1 MRIPLPQHPLFSQQ
15 WHLLATWDRDSCRRY
30 HTRELLL
37 RFLYSHIDLLTQIA
51 SPFKNSPKLQSFF
64 RRQDPAASPAPPVD
78 DSASVRGS
86 HLGTAAQRNAF
97 DAECAPRVLSFDAD
111 SGKSSGS
118 GDIDGSRR
126 RKEPRLNDP
135 SSTELELTRDPASAI
150 PALAEL
156 PPTDSARSSSVKL
169 PATSSQSPVVT
180 SSIPSLKLDLSR
192 TSHVTHE
199 DSEAKQ
205 RREKLARFEP
215 EATPVMD
222 RVYVGGESP
231 ALNLSLLQKLG
242 ITHIVNCAADT
253 TACAF
258 EAAGLFKY
266 LRVHINDSVND
277 GVTSHI
283 PAVFAFLDDCLSNPE
298 GRCLIHC
305 TQGVSRSVS
314 FCVAREMAQRN
325 CDYDAALATVKAQRA
340 VAAPNPGYASLTPAL
355 FFVVPYTKTPQ
366 VYVSA
371 HRLAQGIRRF

>member
-1 MRIPLPQHPLFSQQ
+1 
-15 WHLLATWDRDSCRRY
+15 
-30 HTRELLL
+30 
-37 RFLYSHIDLLTQIA
+37 
-51 SPFKNSPKLQSFF
+51 
-64 RRQDPAASPAPPVD
+64 
-78 DSASVRGS
+78 
-86 HLGTAAQRNAF
+86 
-97 DAECAPRVLSFDAD
+97 
-111 SGKSSGS
+111 
-118 GDIDGSRR
+118 
-126 RKEPRLNDP
+126 
-135 SSTELELTRDPASAI
+135 
-150 PALAEL
+150 
-156 PPTDSARSSSVKL
+156 
-169 PATSSQSPVVT
+169 VT

-277 GVTSHI
+277 GITSHI

-340 VAAPNPGYASLTPAL
+340 VAAPNPGYASPAPAL
-355 FFVVPYTKTPQ
+355 FSMFLTQRHLRFMCQLIDWRKGFGVFDKPR
-366 VYVSA
+366 VYFFFSYRHSPPRQCA
-371 HRLAQGIRRF
+371 CLSD